1 MKKQDGFKYGANEI
15 ENVIDVLLFMSLSS
29 LLAIA
34 VVTIIIL
41 CRMDRINKKIDDI
54 SSAPVATATPI
65 EAEKKHE
72 IRITNHPEPSDDKI
86 VIEVI
91 LKEGE
96 AK

>member
-1 MKKQDGFKYGANEI
+1 MNEKTRFEDI
-15 ENVIDVLLFMSLSS
+15 VDVLLFMSISS

-41 CRMDRINKKIDDI
+41 CRMDKINKRIDDI

-65 EAEKKHE
+65 ESEEKHE
-72 IRITNHPEPSDDKI
+72 IRITNQPEPSDDKI

-91 LKEGE
+91 LKEGDAE
-96 AK
+96 